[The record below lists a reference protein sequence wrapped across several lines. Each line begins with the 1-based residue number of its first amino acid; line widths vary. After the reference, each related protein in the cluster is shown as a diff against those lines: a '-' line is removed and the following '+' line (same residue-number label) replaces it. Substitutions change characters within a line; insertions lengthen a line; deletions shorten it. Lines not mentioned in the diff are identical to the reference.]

1 MRELFVAVN
10 EICKKGYKVEVQ
22 TDDFYETQGIHYG
35 VRLIVIRRTEDGIFG
50 KRYPRAYSLTDKKVM
65 KSVYPQWEKV
75 RQSSELTKIEE

>member
-1 MRELFVAVN
+1 MRELFIAVN

-22 TDDFYETQGIHYG
+22 ADDFYETQGIHYG
-35 VRLIVIRRTEDGIFG
+35 VRLIVIRRTKDGIFG

-75 RQSSELTKIEE
+75 RQSGELTKIEE